1 MHYYQLVSEWCLFF
15 SHSIKIQ
22 GNEPKFIFYSDL
34 LTTLSTSIVD
44 SIIYK
49 LYFYKY

>member
-15 SHSIKIQ
+15 NHSIKIH

>member
-1 MHYYQLVSEWCLFF
+1 MLYYQLVNEWCLFF
-15 SHSIKIQ
+15 NHFNKTQ